1 MLYVRPKHST
11 TNYKALYPFIE
22 AVDNAG
28 GSAHFKADG
37 FMDLV
42 IENLSIKEWFLGEPM
57 DIYSI
62 THYGEQNGDLMADPD
77 MQFGVVSDGE
87 KMRVIPLTFQN
98 DYMGI
103 YQRIFNQTPDG
114 EWMYSKA
121 LCTDLDEFLYSWLQ
135 NIKEQGFYESIKD
148 IEPQLEYKD
157 TDLSNEIQEAKD
169 LLDGEE
175 EIIF

>member
-22 AVDNAG
+22 AVDSAG

-42 IENLSIKEWFLGEPM
+42 VENLERRETFLGNPM
-57 DIYSI
+57 DVYSI
-62 THYGEQNGDLMADPD
+62 SHYGEQTGDLMADPD
-77 MQFGVVSDGE
+77 MEIGIVSDGE

-98 DYMGI
+98 DYMGL
-103 YQRIFNQTPDG
+103 YQQVFKFNQHDG
-114 EWMYSKA
+114 WMYSKA

-148 IEPQLEYKD
+148 IKPQLEYED

-169 LLDGEE
+169 LLDEEE